1 MATYSV
7 TPCRHCL
14 KLFQPASSRQKH
26 CTPEC
31 RFREIASQ
39 FSGDGCWE
47 WPLSTFSASGY
58 GQFAISANAPE
69 LAHRMAYRVFVGDPG
84 ELFVCHRCD
93 NRKCFNPAHL
103 FLGSHDDNM
112 ADMAIKGRANRNVIG
127 TARAYK
133 SNRLNTDQL
142 QEIYSSQ
149 EPSRLLGARFGI
161 DHKTVL
167 NIKKRFG
174 TTNGSATKTEL
185 LAKAPAVRS

>member
-1 MATYSV
+1 
-7 TPCRHCL
+7 
-14 KLFQPASSRQKH
+14 
-26 CTPEC
+26 
-31 RFREIASQ
+31 
-39 FSGDGCWE
+39 
-47 WPLSTFSASGY
+47 
-58 GQFAISANAPE
+58 
-69 LAHRMAYRVFVGDPG
+69 MAYRVFVGDPG